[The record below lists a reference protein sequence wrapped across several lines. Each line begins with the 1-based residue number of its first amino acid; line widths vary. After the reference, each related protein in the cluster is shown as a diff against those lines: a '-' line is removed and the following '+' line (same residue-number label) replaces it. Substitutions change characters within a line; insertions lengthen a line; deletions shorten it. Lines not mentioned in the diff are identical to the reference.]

1 MACSHGDVIPQVLR
15 QLKARSMAVDGALI
29 DQKGSVWV
37 LETADGEV
45 RRGRYIPPGP

>member
-1 MACSHGDVIPQVLR
+1 
-15 QLKARSMAVDGALI
+15 MAVDGALI